1 MTRESEARGSA
12 MDVIRGLEAFPA
24 HRTPVVLAL
33 GTFDGVHR
41 GHQAL
46 LAHARER
53 ARTLGGRSAAL
64 TFDPHPATVLTPESA
79 PALLTT
85 IDERLELFAQL
96 GVDVAIV
103 ARFDDRLR
111 QMSAE
116 AWVNAL
122 AACIRMT
129 EVVCGPSY
137 AFGHDRRGD
146 SDLLRRLGARLGFQ
160 LRVVDPVE
168 ADGERVSSSR
178 IRRLLLAGHVL
189 DAARLLGRWYSLRG
203 TVVRGEGRGRDLGY
217 PTANLELPPSKLIPS
232 TGIYAAYAR
241 PSVGEFAAAVSI
253 GTRPTF
259 GPGPLKVE
267 AYLLNFS
274 ENLYGSPLELHLA
287 AQLRDELNFAS
298 AEELVVQIASDVA
311 AVPRAL
317 VEATARAGLGEPM
330 LGRNRTMD

>member
-1 MTRESEARGSA
+1 MEI
-12 MDVIRGLEAFPA
+12 IRGLEAFPA

-46 LAHARER
+46 LVHARER
-53 ARTLGGRSAAL
+53 AKTLLGQCAVL

-79 PALLTT
+79 PSLLTT
-85 IDERLELFAQL
+85 IDERLELFAHV
-96 GVDVAIV
+96 GVDVAVV
-103 ARFDDRLR
+103 ARFDDGTRR
-111 QMSAE
+111 MSAE

-122 AACIRMT
+122 TACIRMT

-146 SDLLRRLGARLGFQ
+146 PDLLRRLGARLGFQ
-160 LRVVDPVE
+160 VWVVDPVE

-178 IRRLLLAGHVL
+178 IRRLLHTGQVL

-203 TVVRGEGRGRDLGY
+203 TVRRGEGRGRDLGY
-217 PTANLELPPSKLIPS
+217 PTANLQLPPSKLIPS

-259 GPGPLKVE
+259 GPGSLQVE

-274 ENLYGSPLELHLA
+274 GDVYGLPLELRIA
-287 AQLRDELNFAS
+287 ARLRDELTFPS
-298 AEELVVQIASDVA
+298 AEELVAQIASDVA
-311 AVPRAL
+311 AVPQTL
-317 VEATARAGLGEPM
+317 VEATQRAGLGETM
-330 LGRNRTMD
+330 LGRKRIFD

>member
-1 MTRESEARGSA
+1 

-85 IDERLELFAQL
+85 IDERLDLFAQL

-287 AQLRDELNFAS
+287 AQLRDELTFAS

>member
-1 MTRESEARGSA
+1 
-12 MDVIRGLEAFPA
+12 MDVIRGLEAFPP

-53 ARTLGGRSAAL
+53 ARTLGGLCAVL

-79 PALLTT
+79 PSLLTT
-85 IDERLELFAQL
+85 IDERLELFAQV
-96 GVDVAIV
+96 GVDLAVV
-103 ARFDDRLR
+103 ARFDEGTRR
-111 QMSAE
+111 MAAE

-122 AACIRMT
+122 TACVQMT
-129 EVVCGPSY
+129 EIVCGRSY
-137 AFGHDRRGD
+137 AFGHDRRG
-146 SDLLRRLGARLGFQ
+146 SPDLLQRLGARLGFHVW
-160 LRVVDPVE
+160 VVDPVE

-178 IRRLLLAGHVL
+178 IRRLLLTGHVV

-203 TVVRGEGRGRDLGY
+203 TVTRGEGRGRDLGY
-217 PTANLELPPSKLIPS
+217 PTANLQLPPSKLVPS
-232 TGIYAAYAR
+232 PGIYAAYAR
-241 PSVGEFAAAVSI
+241 PSAGEYAAAVSI

-259 GPGPLKVE
+259 GPGPLQVE

-274 ENLYGSPLELHLA
+274 GNLYGSPLELRVA
-287 AQLRDELNFAS
+287 ARLRDELTFS
-298 AEELVVQIASDVA
+298 TAEELVVQIASDVA

-317 VEATARAGLGEPM
+317 VEATRRAGLGESTV
-330 LGRNRTMD
+330 GKNRTVD

>member
-1 MTRESEARGSA
+1 
-12 MDVIRGLEAFPA
+12 MDVIRGLEAFPP

-46 LAHARER
+46 LARARER
-53 ARTLGGRSAAL
+53 AKTLGGQCATL

-79 PALLTT
+79 PSLLTT

-103 ARFDDRLR
+103 ARFDERLR
-111 QMSAE
+111 RMSAE

-122 AACIRMT
+122 TACVRMT

-137 AFGHDRRGD
+137 AFGHDRQGD
-146 SDLLRRLGARLGFQ
+146 PDLLRRLGVRLGFEVW
-160 LRVVDPVE
+160 VVDPVE
-168 ADGERVSSSR
+168 ADGDRVSSSR

-203 TVVRGEGRGRDLGY
+203 TVTQGEGRGRDLGY
-217 PTANLELPPSKLIPS
+217 PTANLQLPASKLIPS

-241 PSVGEFAAAVSI
+241 PIVGEFAAAVSI

-259 GPGPLKVE
+259 GPGPLLVE

-274 ENLYGSPLELHLA
+274 GNLYGSPLELRIA
-287 AQLRDELNFAS
+287 ARLRDELTFS
-298 AEELVVQIASDVA
+298 TAEELVAQIASDVA
-311 AVPRAL
+311 AVPRAV
-317 VEATARAGLGEPM
+317 VEAAERAGLGEPM
-330 LGRNRTMD
+330 LGRNRTVD

>member
-1 MTRESEARGSA
+1 

-24 HRTPVVLAL
+24 HRSPVVLAV

-53 ARTLGGRSAAL
+53 ARSLGGRCAAL
-64 TFDPHPATVLTPESA
+64 TFDPHPATVLAPESA
-79 PALLTT
+79 PSLLTT

-96 GVDVAIV
+96 GVDLTVV
-103 ARFDDRLR
+103 ARFDEGLR
-111 QMSAE
+111 RMSAE

-146 SDLLRRLGARLGFQ
+146 PDLLRRLGARLGFQ
-160 LRVVDPVE
+160 VWVAEPVE
-168 ADGERVSSSR
+168 EDGERVSSSR
-178 IRRLLLAGHVL
+178 IRRLLLAGQVL
-189 DAARLLGRWYSLRG
+189 DAARLLGRWYSLGG
-203 TVVRGEGRGRDLGY
+203 TVTGGKGRGRDLGY
-217 PTANLELPPSKLIPS
+217 PTANLQLLPSKLIPS

-259 GPGPLKVE
+259 GPGSLQVE
-267 AYLLNFS
+267 AYLLNFTG
-274 ENLYGSPLELHLA
+274 NLYESQLELRVA
-287 AQLRDELNFAS
+287 ARLRDELTFS
-298 AEELVVQIASDVA
+298 TAEELVAQMASDIA

-317 VEATARAGLGEPM
+317 VEAAERAGFGEPM
-330 LGRNRTMD
+330 LGRNRTVE

>member
-1 MTRESEARGSA
+1 

-24 HRTPVVLAL
+24 HRTPIVLAL

-53 ARTLGGRSAAL
+53 ARTLGGKSAVM

-79 PALLTT
+79 PSLLTT
-85 IDERLELFAQL
+85 IDERLELFAQV

-103 ARFDDRLR
+103 ARFDEGLR
-111 QMSAE
+111 RMSAE

-122 AACIRMT
+122 VACIRMT

-146 SDLLRRLGARLGFQ
+146 HDLLQRLGTRLGFQ
-160 LRVVDPVE
+160 VWVVDPVE

-178 IRRLLLAGHVL
+178 IRRLLLAGHAL

-203 TVVRGEGRGRDLGY
+203 TVTRGQGRGRDLGY
-217 PTANLELPPSKLIPS
+217 PTANLQLPPFKLIPS
-232 TGIYAAYAR
+232 TGIYAGYAR
-241 PSVGEFAAAVSI
+241 PSDGEFAAAVSI

-259 GPGPLKVE
+259 GQGPLQVE
-267 AYLLNFS
+267 AYLLNFIG
-274 ENLYGSPLELHLA
+274 NLYGSPLELRLA
-287 AQLRDELNFAS
+287 ARLRDELAFS
-298 AEELVVQIASDVA
+298 AAAELVAQIASDVA
-311 AVPRAL
+311 AVPRSL
-317 VEATARAGLGEPM
+317 VEAAERAGLGEPM
-330 LGRNRTMD
+330 LGRHRTVD